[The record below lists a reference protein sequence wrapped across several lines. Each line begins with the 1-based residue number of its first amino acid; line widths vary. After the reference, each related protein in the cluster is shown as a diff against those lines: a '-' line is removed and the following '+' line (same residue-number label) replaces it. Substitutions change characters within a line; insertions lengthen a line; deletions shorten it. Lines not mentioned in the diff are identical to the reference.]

1 MPQAPSHSSRFVRPA
16 LPLSLILTAVLTA
29 CGGGGGGASD
39 PAFPGTPP
47 PTTVTPPPT
56 TPVPPASNANTPLL
70 LAASN
75 AQSAPPQA
83 FGYGIVTLG
92 MAQTVADWSAGFTD
106 SATLPKACSNGGSQS
121 ATFSDT
127 DGSHNVS
134 AGDKLSVTYVNC
146 YLKEVDVVLDGT
158 INVTYA
164 TPANGQQLS
173 GSISF
178 APGFAES
185 SGSARQNLGGN
196 LRFDYTA
203 GDLSKLLHT
212 YSDAQ
217 PLVVSV
223 TDSVSKAVKSDTI
236 SALDVQHELR
246 IDTARATTSMR
257 YHLASELLGGS
268 LDISTTTPWSSWFDT
283 LPDAGELLLTG
294 ASDSKASLR
303 VRPVA
308 DSSELDVMLGATPLT
323 SIPASAAS
331 YLWSSGAWLPQNAGL
346 AKYDIKPATQSGL
359 SLLIAPD
366 LTSVAPAT
374 GSLSWVYSR
383 PLQTLPVGN
392 VFFRPQDGSFG
403 TIAAN
408 VSYKGAI
415 LIVRPATQFVP
426 GVNYQLSFD
435 DSATFPLRDAAGN
448 SISSPSGLVQVK
460 QSIRA
465 VIGTNNAAP
474 LLLGSGASLILDA
487 SASSANGQPVSSIR
501 WRQVSGPTLTI
512 DDPKAARITVTGPA
526 SSKGVSTIELQVTNA
541 AGETDTQQLAI
552 QVLTDFSQALLYTYR
567 IGTGPLVIESDA
579 SATEFS
585 YARYY
590 SDNTT
595 EIMSSRE
602 RNFLITLPANK
613 TWQAGLTASY
623 GPGNTS
629 GVSGYGWVGDD
640 DCKGKS
646 TGTFIVREYVFD
658 SSTGSP
664 SSIAIDVDDNCAGVT
679 TQASIRYRSKVPVR
693 P

>member
-1 MPQAPSHSSRFVRPA
+1 MPQAPSHPSRFVRPA
-16 LPLSLILTAVLTA
+16 LPLSLIFAAILTA

-39 PAFPGTPP
+39 PAFPGAPP
-47 PTTVTPPPT
+47 PQPPQPPVT
-56 TPVPPASNANTPLL
+56 PPASNANTPLL
-70 LAASN
+70 LSSSN
-75 AQSAPPQA
+75 ASSAPPQA
-83 FGYGIVTLG
+83 LGYGIVPLG
-92 MAQTVADWSAGFTD
+92 MAQNVVDWSAGFSD

-121 ATFSDT
+121 ATFTDA

-158 INVTYA
+158 INVAYA
-164 TPANGQQLS
+164 TPPNGQQLS

-185 SGSARQNLGGN
+185 SGGARQNLSGN
-196 LRFDYTA
+196 VRFDYA
-203 GDLSKLLHT
+203 SGDLSKLLHT

-217 PLVVSV
+217 ALVFSV
-223 TDSVSKAVKSDTI
+223 TDSVSKTVKSDTI
-236 SALDVQHELR
+236 TVLDAQHELR
-246 IDTARATTSMR
+246 IDTARATTSLR
-257 YHLASELLGGS
+257 YHLASEILGGS
-268 LDISTTTPWSSWFDT
+268 LDVSTVTPWSSWFDT

-294 ASDSKASLR
+294 ASDSKAGLR

-308 DSSELDVMLGATPLT
+308 DSSELDVVLGATPLT
-323 SIPASAAS
+323 SIPAAAVS

-366 LTSVAPAT
+366 LTNVTPGT

-435 DSATFPLRDAAGN
+435 DSATYPLRDVTGN
-448 SISSPSGLVQVK
+448 SISSPGGLVQVK

-474 LLLGSGASLILDA
+474 LLLGSGASLTLDA
-487 SASSANGQPVSSIR
+487 NASSANGQPVSSIR
-501 WRQVSGPTLTI
+501 WRQLSGPTLTL
-512 DDPKAARITVTGPA
+512 DSTTAPRITVTGPA

-567 IGTGPLVIESDA
+567 IGKGELVIESDA
-579 SATEFS
+579 SATEFA

-590 SDNTT
+590 TDNTT

-602 RNFLITLPANK
+602 RNFLITLPASQ
-613 TWQAGLTASY
+613 TWQTGLTASY

-629 GVSGYGWVGDD
+629 GVTGYGWVGED

-646 TGTFIVREYVFD
+646 TGTFVVREYVFD
-658 SSTGSP
+658 SSGSP
-664 SSIAIDVDDNCAGVT
+664 ASIAIDVDDNCAGVT

>member
-1 MPQAPSHSSRFVRPA
+1 MPQAPSHPSRFVRPA
-16 LPLSLILTAVLTA
+16 LPLSLILVAVLTA

-47 PTTVTPPPT
+47 PVTPPVT
-56 TPVPPASNANTPLL
+56 PPASNANTPLL
-70 LAASN
+70 LTSSN
-75 AQSAPPQA
+75 ARSAPPQA
-83 FGYGIVTLG
+83 FGYGVVTLG
-92 MAQTVADWSAGFTD
+92 MAQTVVDWSAGFSD

-121 ATFSDT
+121 ATFTDA
-127 DGSHNVS
+127 DGSHGVS

-146 YLKEVDVVLDGT
+146 YLKEVDVTLDGT
-158 INVTYA
+158 INVAYA
-164 TPANGQQLS
+164 TPPNGQQLS
-173 GSISF
+173 GTISF

-185 SGSARQNLGGN
+185 SGGARQNLSGN
-196 LRFDYTA
+196 VRFDYA
-203 GDLSKLLHT
+203 NVNLSKLLRT
-212 YSDAQ
+212 YSDSQ
-217 PLVVSV
+217 PLVISV
-223 TDSVSKAVKSDTI
+223 TDSASKTTRSDTVTLLE
-236 SALDVQHELR
+236 AQHELR
-246 IDTARATTSMR
+246 IDTARATTSLR
-257 YHLASELLGGS
+257 YHLASEILGGS
-268 LDISTTTPWSSWFDT
+268 LDISTTTPWTSWFDT

-294 ASDSKASLR
+294 ASDSKAGLR

-308 DSSELDVMLGATPLT
+308 DSSDLDVVLGNTPLT
-323 SIPASAAS
+323 SIPAAAAS

-366 LTSVAPAT
+366 LTNVAPGT

-408 VSYKGAI
+408 VSYQGAI
-415 LIVRPATQFVP
+415 LIVRPASQFVP
-426 GVNYQLSFD
+426 GVTYQLSFD
-435 DSATFPLRDAAGN
+435 DSATYPLRDATGN
-448 SISSPSGLVQVK
+448 SISPPGGAVQVK

-474 LLLGSGASLILDA
+474 LLLGAGASLTLDA
-487 SASSANGQPVSSIR
+487 SASSANGQPVNSIR
-501 WRQVSGPTLTI
+501 WRQISGPTLTL
-512 DDPKAARITVTGPA
+512 DSTTAARITVTGPA
-526 SSKGVSTIELQVTNA
+526 SSKGVSTIELQVSNA

-567 IGTGPLVIESDA
+567 IGKGDLVIESDA
-579 SATEFS
+579 SATEFA

-602 RNFLITLPANK
+602 RNFLITLPGNQ

-629 GVSGYGWVGDD
+629 GVTGYGWVGDD

-646 TGTFIVREYVFD
+646 TGSFIVREYTFD
-658 SSTGSP
+658 SNGQP
-664 SSIAIDVDDNCAGVT
+664 ASIAIDVDDNCAGVT

>member
-1 MPQAPSHSSRFVRPA
+1 M
-16 LPLSLILTAVLTA
+16 
-29 CGGGGGGASD
+29 
-39 PAFPGTPP
+39 TPP
-47 PTTVTPPPT
+47 VT
-56 TPVPPASNANTPLL
+56 PPASNANTPLL
-70 LAASN
+70 LTSSN
-75 AQSAPPQA
+75 ARSAPPQA
-83 FGYGIVTLG
+83 FGYGVVTLG
-92 MAQTVADWSAGFTD
+92 MAQTVVDWSAGFSD

-121 ATFSDT
+121 ATFTDA
-127 DGSHNVS
+127 DGSHGVS

-146 YLKEVDVVLDGT
+146 YLKEVDVTLDGT
-158 INVTYA
+158 INVAYA
-164 TPANGQQLS
+164 TPPNGQQLS
-173 GSISF
+173 GTISF

-185 SGSARQNLGGN
+185 SGGARQNLGGN
-196 LRFDYTA
+196 VRFDYA
-203 GDLSKLLHT
+203 NVNLSKLLRT
-212 YSDAQ
+212 YSDSQ
-217 PLVVSV
+217 PLVISV
-223 TDSVSKAVKSDTI
+223 TDSASKTTRSDTVTLLE
-236 SALDVQHELR
+236 AQHELR
-246 IDTARATTSMR
+246 IDTARATTSLR
-257 YHLASELLGGS
+257 YHLASEILGGS
-268 LDISTTTPWSSWFDT
+268 LDISTTTPWASWFDT

-294 ASDSKASLR
+294 ASDSKAGLR

-308 DSSELDVMLGATPLT
+308 DSSDLDVVLGNTPLT
-323 SIPASAAS
+323 SIPAAAAS

-366 LTSVAPAT
+366 LTNVAPGT

-408 VSYKGAI
+408 VSYQGAI
-415 LIVRPATQFVP
+415 LIVRPASQFVP
-426 GVNYQLSFD
+426 GVTYQLSFD
-435 DSATFPLRDAAGN
+435 DSATYPLRDATGN
-448 SISSPSGLVQVK
+448 SISPPGGAVQVK

-474 LLLGSGASLILDA
+474 LLLGAGASLTLDA
-487 SASSANGQPVSSIR
+487 SASSANGQPVNSIR
-501 WRQVSGPTLTI
+501 WRQISGPTLTL
-512 DDPKAARITVTGPA
+512 DSTTAARITVTGPA
-526 SSKGVSTIELQVTNA
+526 SSKGVSTIELQVSNA

-567 IGTGPLVIESDA
+567 IGKGDLVIESDA
-579 SATEFS
+579 SATEFA

-602 RNFLITLPANK
+602 RNFLITLPGNQ

-629 GVSGYGWVGDD
+629 GVTGYGWVGDD

-646 TGTFIVREYVFD
+646 TGSFIVREYTFD
-658 SSTGSP
+658 SNGQP
-664 SSIAIDVDDNCAGVT
+664 ASIAIDVDDNCAGVT